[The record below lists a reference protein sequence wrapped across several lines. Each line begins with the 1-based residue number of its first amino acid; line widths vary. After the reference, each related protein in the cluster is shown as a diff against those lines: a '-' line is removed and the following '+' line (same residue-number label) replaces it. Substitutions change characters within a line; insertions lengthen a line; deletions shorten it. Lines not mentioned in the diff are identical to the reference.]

1 MRVKGENLSSLDL
14 AGCIGSGNL
23 TQPSSTPVLPPPSPS
38 FSELVNK
45 DSPLKPIVHASFLQ
59 SIGNEMGG
67 VKTEERV
74 RPQDPA

>member
-23 TQPSSTPVLPPPSPS
+23 TQPWSTPILPPPSSS

-45 DSPLKPIVHASFLQ
+45 DPSLQPIVHASFLQ
-59 SIGNEMGG
+59 SVGSETEG

-74 RPQDPA
+74 RLQDPA